1 MFGDFYVKNYR
12 MSASAADQNHTTY
25 KIFQKNK
32 NTQHKTTPLIKKS
45 QRPKVLNP
53 FLIPLRTQTR

>member
-25 KIFQKNK
+25 KIFQKK
-32 NTQHKTTPLIKKS
+32 IKIHKTKPH
-45 QRPKVLNP
+45 P
-53 FLIPLRTQTR
+53 